1 MLNCLCFP
9 WDSTSAKC
17 QAIVY
22 SERPQRVSIADSGF
36 ERIPNKNG
44 RRFQWTLGPRKRAL
58 ELNNSSISNAG
69 SALDSSL
76 APGLDGR

>member
-36 ERIPNKNG
+36 ERISNKNG
-44 RRFQWTLGPRKRAL
+44 RRFQWTEPKERTL

-76 APGLDGR
+76 APNLDGR